1 MVLNGGLGKYIK
13 TPPINYAIIAI
24 IILIFILILWIY
36 NKYPITPLGF
46 IFTPVL
52 TIFFIIIWDS
62 YNSKKKEKSFYLNL
76 GLEICINL
84 ISLKTDSALILHD
97 LKCIDK
103 KQHLDPLKP
112 LRTEVWDLL
121 KFNTPDS
128 LSKNNLL
135 GLLAVLYFKVTDINE
150 NIVSRENFRINNVNT
165 NHFSSEIEIY
175 DKNLFRYIEEF
186 ITLLERLLN
195 FEELKDGLDD
205 IKMLE
210 TQLEKL
216 KTQNNKIKQFLDLEL

>member
-1 MVLNGGLGKYIK
+1 MVLDNGIGKYIK
-13 TPPINYAIIAI
+13 YPPISYAIVAI
-24 IILIFILILWIY
+24 IVLIILLIILSYDNYL
-36 NKYPITPLGF
+36 ITSRGL
-46 IFTPVL
+46 IFTPL
-52 TIFFIIIWDS
+52 FTIFFIIIWDG

-84 ISLKTDSALILHD
+84 ISLKTDSELILHD
-97 LKCIDK
+97 LKFIDK
-103 KQHLDPLKP
+103 KEHLDPLKP

-128 LSKNNLL
+128 LFKNNLL

-165 NHFSSEIEIY
+165 IHFSSEIEIY
-175 DKNLFRYIEEF
+175 DKNLFKYIEEF

-195 FEELKDGLDD
+195 FQELKDGLDD
-205 IKMLE
+205 IKKLE

-216 KTQNNKIKQFLDLEL
+216 KSQNNKIKEFLDL

>member
-1 MVLNGGLGKYIK
+1 MVLNKGIGKYIK
-13 TPPINYAIIAI
+13 YPPISYAIVAI
-24 IILIFILILWIY
+24 TVTIILLILLSY
-36 NKYPITPLGF
+36 DNHFITPLGL
-46 IFTPVL
+46 IFTPLL
-52 TIFFIIIWDS
+52 TIFFIIIWDG

-84 ISLKTDSALILHD
+84 ISLKTDSELILHD
-97 LKCIDK
+97 LKVIDK

-128 LSKNNLL
+128 MFKNNLL

-165 NHFSSEIEIY
+165 SHFSSEIEIY
-175 DKNLFRYIEEF
+175 DKNLFKYIEEF

-195 FEELKDGLDD
+195 FQELKNELDD
-205 IKMLE
+205 IKKLE
-210 TQLEKL
+210 IQLEKL
-216 KTQNNKIKQFLDLEL
+216 KSQNNQIKEFLDL